1 MAGIVARSGQA
12 HCPADGHEHTP
23 TRPPL
28 HVHLA
33 TLLQAAMEDLH
44 RLNPD
49 TAPDPARLYA
59 RFLGRVRPR
68 LLITRARL
76 RHLYGI

>member
-1 MAGIVARSGQA
+1 MRSLPRPCYRSE
-12 HCPADGHEHTP
+12 HRAD
-23 TRPPL
+23 PL
-28 HVHLA
+28 TLHIYLA

-49 TAPDPARLYA
+49 TAPDPARMHA
-59 RFLGRVRPR
+59 RFLGWVRPR
-68 LLITRARL
+68 LLITRARRL